1 MRRNCRRRGSS
12 TAVWA
17 ATDAKCAFIHCKR
30 AKSLRRGPS
39 ALLGSRVRH
48 GVSNQQAM
56 LVDDQSAA
64 VACRLF
70 HSGLSVGFDRSV
82 HCPCASHARRSRWV
96 QICNTIQADWQRLTA
111 PVQSKTRSFLVVE
124 SPCISRRIPD
134 AAAAAGA
141 HRKHRLGGPLGTV
154 GAVGI
159 NRWSSGGQKF
169 RGDDADVIRRDYEYT
184 NDCAAMV
191 QLLQ

>member
-1 MRRNCRRRGSS
+1 MCVYSLQKSQKLKARP
-12 TAVWA
+12 
-17 ATDAKCAFIHCKR
+17 KCPVGLA
-30 AKSLRRGPS
+30 GPS
-39 ALLGSRVRH
+39 RCFKPTGNASRV
-48 GVSNQQAM
+48 Q
-56 LVDDQSAA
+56 VDDQSAA

-154 GAVGI
+154 GI